1 MSQWNPS
8 LFSSLGPLTMTVQS
22 EQRELQWQQPH
33 PIVWPSLQHGI
44 SVQRA
49 EGGDY
54 CVLTSKE
61 VCLTWVWR
69 CATRVSP
76 WSSLAILI
84 SPPQTPFA
92 ATKLA
97 AAHTEAGMA
106 MHGQTYE
113 HTQAPSST
121 HSLVWKHTHMH
132 SYKQN
137 LFCCKSVCL
146 PFPASVE
153 SSTWFTEY
161 LMWIKWLSQDWCS
174 QTEATTLT
182 FLATFRQSTTMWIS
196 YKNVKLALVAPK
208 HKKLFGDFGILH
220 IRSCPHWVY

>member
-121 HSLVWKHTHMH
+121 HGNTHTCIHI
-132 SYKQN
+132 SRI
-137 LFCCKSVCL
+137 CSAVRVCVCL
-146 PFPASVE
+146 FQP
-153 SSTWFTEY
+153 
-161 LMWIKWLSQDWCS
+161 LSRAQPGSLNIWCGLNDYPRTGAHK
-174 QTEATTLT
+174 Q
-182 FLATFRQSTTMWIS
+182 
-196 YKNVKLALVAPK
+196 KLLP
-208 HKKLFGDFGILH
+208 LH
-220 IRSCPHWVY
+220 FWQLSDKVLQCE